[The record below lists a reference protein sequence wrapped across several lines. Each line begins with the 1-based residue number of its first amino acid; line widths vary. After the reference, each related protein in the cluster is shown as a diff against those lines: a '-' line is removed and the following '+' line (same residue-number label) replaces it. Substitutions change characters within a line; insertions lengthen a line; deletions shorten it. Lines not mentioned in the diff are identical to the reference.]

1 MCARLTSLDS
11 TRNRLGKLAPWRQE
25 IRDQGGKAVSKV
37 TVIGS
42 GNVGATV
49 AQYVAEKDVADV
61 VLIDIVEG
69 MPQGK
74 ALDLME
80 GAPIHG
86 HDRKIVG
93 TNNYAD
99 TKNSDIV
106 VITAGIA
113 RKPGMSRD
121 DLLKINAGIVQ
132 TCAKEALKNSPDA
145 IFVVVTNPLDVMTY
159 LAWQTTKLPTER
171 VVGMA
176 GVLDSARFQTFIGM
190 ELNMSV
196 QDVRA
201 MVLGG
206 HGDLMVPVPKYS
218 TVNGVPITDLMPA
231 DRVEALCK
239 RTRDGGAEIVS
250 LLKTGSA
257 FYAPGASAAQMVEAI
272 LKDQNRLLPC
282 AVYADGKYGLKDVY
296 IGLPCVLGRQGVK
309 QIVELKLES
318 NEQNALKKSA
328 ESIRENIDAM
338 NKLLAAAV

>member
-1 MCARLTSLDS
+1 
-11 TRNRLGKLAPWRQE
+11 
-25 IRDQGGKAVSKV
+25 VSKV
-37 TVIGS
+37 TVVGS

-61 VLIDIVEG
+61 VLIDIIDG

-74 ALDLME
+74 SLDLME
-80 GAPIHG
+80 AAPVHG
-86 HDRKIVG
+86 HDRKIFG

-99 TKNSDIV
+99 TKGSDVV

-121 DLLKINAGIVQ
+121 DLLKTNAGIVQ
-132 TCAKEALKNSPDA
+132 GVAREALKNSPDA
-145 IFVVVTNPLDVMTY
+145 IFIVVTNPLDVMTY
-159 LAWQTTKLPTER
+159 LTWQTTKLPAER
-171 VVGMA
+171 VIGMA

-206 HGDLMVPVPKYS
+206 HGDLMVPVPRYS
-218 TVNGVPITDLMPA
+218 TVNGIPITELMPK

-239 RTRDGGAEIVS
+239 RTREGGAEIVS
-250 LLKTGSA
+250 LLKSGSA
-257 FYAPGASAAQMVEAI
+257 FYAPGTSVVQMVEAI

-282 AVYADGKYGLKDVY
+282 AVLANGQYGLKDVY
-296 IGLPCVLGRQGVK
+296 VGLPTVIGRSGVK
-309 QIVELKLES
+309 RIVELKLDKED
-318 NEQNALKKSA
+318 QDALKKSA
-328 ESIRENIDAM
+328 DSIREQIDAM
-338 NKLLAAAV
+338 NNLLVAV